1 MSRPIVLN
9 NGINTAVSFDL
20 KVINIRAAR
29 EGVLGRFRPICN
41 WNPRVNQGKCANKPQ
56 RFHCQFVCNLGVLH
70 ADDDPVIRARG
81 VSVIIGYAWS
91 ITNRTRTIECLE
103 QVTNNP

>member
-29 EGVLGRFRPICN
+29 DGVVGGLRSFCN
-41 WNPRVNQGKCANKPQ
+41 RKASVNQGKYANKLQ
-56 RFHCQFVCNLGVLH
+56 RFHCQFVCNLGVTH
-70 ADDDPVIRARG
+70 ADEDPSVRIREGKRHHC
-81 VSVIIGYAWS
+81 V
-91 ITNRTRTIECLE
+91 CLE
-103 QVTNNP
+103 HNQPYKNNRMPRIGKQ